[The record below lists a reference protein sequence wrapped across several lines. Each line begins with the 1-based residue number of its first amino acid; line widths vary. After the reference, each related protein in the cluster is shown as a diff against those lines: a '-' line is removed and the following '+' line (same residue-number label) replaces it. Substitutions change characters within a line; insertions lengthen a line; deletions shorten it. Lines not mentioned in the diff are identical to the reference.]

1 MFDHSHPFKL
11 MFTFG
16 SLVSGGCAF
25 DSHIAAQTQMWCI
38 DSSTVWSSR
47 GPGHWRPQPAGL
59 TQVLLAVQQQHPV
72 WSVQHPHSKG
82 RDLSPSGAW
91 GPVSGRSLSCFLLIP
106 EHRVSGHGK
115 PVEGTPWLW
124 DHPRECL
131 EIQRKLLGSQSGQ
144 AIAKTNNFTS
154 TRDV

>member
-1 MFDHSHPFKL
+1 MFDHIHPFKF

-16 SLVSGGCAF
+16 SLISGGCAF

-38 DSSTVWSSR
+38 DSNMVWSSR
-47 GPGHWRPQPAGL
+47 GPASPACWPDS
-59 TQVLLAVQQQHPV
+59 VLLAVEQHHSV
-72 WSVQHPHSKG
+72 WSVRHPHPER
-82 RDLSPSGAW
+82 RDLSSSGEW

-106 EHRVSGHGK
+106 EHRVSGPGK
-115 PVEGTPWLW
+115 PAEGTPWLW

-131 EIQRKLLGSQSGQ
+131 EIQQKLLGSQSGQ
-144 AIAKTNNFTS
+144 AIAEANNFTS